1 MGKKFTLSL
10 LVLAATLLALPIQAQ
25 NAFVAKKALPSKVM
39 KDVKGRETKKVYSFA
54 SLNGKQSIKE
64 VVARAKLDA
73 KEKAEVERIELAK
86 LWNRNMSRVQE
97 RKNYNQKPNQFREFI
112 AIQIP
117 NVFEGVDRQAQPVVS
132 RSRRTEE
139 GSVTPPAT
147 ASVETWYTTN
157 GAFYIYSQGSYV
169 DASSYMKTVNVAIDG
184 SDIYIQGL
192 GYWFKEG
199 WIKGSIDATTATFS
213 NSQIIG
219 EDEYGPEYIVGSN
232 DGVTLSD
239 NIVFNYDAA
248 NGVLAAV
255 TTLILENAEADEV
268 APYCYW
274 NQPSFSKTEPQG
286 PAVVVVPEGVEA
298 VDYVMSYTTGSTP
311 VKVAVDGNDVYFQ
324 GMSNYIPDAW
334 VKGTK
339 DGNNVTFEANQY
351 VGEYAGYESFFF
363 YNSPATFVYDAD
375 ADTYSAT
382 GHIFGVLGGQYYDGN
397 YTNPVLNRV
406 VEKAATPA
414 NPVITDLK
422 NGNYGYYIVF
432 NVPLQDTEGNPLV
445 ASKLSYEIFT
455 DVNQEVSPL
464 TFTPATHSKLT
475 ENMTIIPYGF
485 TEGYDFYDTQIYF
498 NDLYSDSWNKIGIK
512 SIYTGGGETHETEIQ
527 WYTIKPYGEP
537 EATTAANV
545 DALPYEN
552 ALNSADL
559 FGEFGVLDSNND
571 NRTWSV
577 NTRGA
582 QYSYS
587 SANDADDWLIS
598 PAIKLEAGKKYH
610 FAIDAAAAMATYP
623 ERLEVKLGTEPK
635 ASAFT
640 TEVIPATVIDFT
652 DFQTLE
658 NEAVVVGETGYY
670 HFGIHAISD
679 KDEYNLYVTN
689 FLVEAGVDDAAPAA
703 VTDFD
708 VVATA
713 GKLEATISFKAPVLT
728 AGGQELASIDSINVK
743 RDGKAIVSLKNVV
756 PGADAQYVD
765 AAEDLTIGAHV
776 YQVIAYNAAGA
787 GVKSEEKS
795 VFLSAVLNVPTSFD
809 LTQQSVFDL
818 FQVIDA
824 NEDDETWSWSSSY
837 GTNYSYSESLAANDY
852 LISAPVKFEA
862 GKNYKVVVSAC
873 AASSNYPEAFRV
885 LVGKE
890 ATIDG
895 LNILVADTT
904 WVETKELEDYESEF
918 TATEDGDYNVAIQ
931 AVSPA
936 NMWRLNVAKLSI
948 EKGADPKAPA
958 AVDEFKVMAGENGAQ
973 WAVVSFNAPANA
985 IDGTDLTENM
995 SVDIL
1000 RGDSLIATLEDV
1012 EPGTFANYKDE
1023 DAEAGFNTYQVI
1035 ARNSYGTGKKS
1046 DKVKV
1051 YVGLD
1056 TPADLEGL
1064 TATDKATS
1072 IDFAWNK
1079 VGNVGVNGGFVNP
1092 AAVDYE
1098 VWSLKLVESMFGYG
1112 LDYDELKASVTD
1124 TDNYTL
1130 VENTDEGV
1138 QDYKYW
1144 CVQPVNNAGVGSPAV
1159 ASLLVGAPYELPL
1172 VEGFAGKAFH
1182 YIWDYSNN
1190 TGIFVSEEST
1200 DDDNVALQLVA
1211 LDEPGTVT
1219 FTSGKV
1225 SLKNVA
1231 NPTLLFDVKSS
1242 TISKI
1247 NVIGSVAGAEFTTIK
1262 ADAPVSSE
1270 YTTVKV
1276 PLNDLKN
1283 ARFVQVGFSADFANP
1298 TIESVDWET
1307 SQYVYTWGD
1316 LLNIDNIRI
1325 VDLYEHDV
1333 EVALS
1338 APASVVAGNAAKLQ
1352 VKVSNNAEN
1361 AANGFTLKL
1370 TAGEKEIYNQTFNEA
1385 LKPFSS
1391 IDVEAAFETTVFD
1404 EVGDVTLKAEV
1415 EYENDLNLDNNIDE
1429 AVITVKEPTAVAP
1442 SNLVAEQ
1449 TAEQAET
1456 GEVTLTWTAPAA
1468 GAPAEVTEDFDDET
1482 VFVPFSLGGI
1492 TADEHTGAFGDWT
1505 LYDGNGLHV
1514 YGFDGL
1520 SFTNASEVQAWQV
1533 VNPAMIS
1540 EQFAETY
1547 PAHSGNQFLWSFC
1560 PADQDASG
1568 NNITPAADHWLISP
1582 ELPGAAQTIGFYAR
1596 AITDQYGAETFE
1608 VLASSTDKNPSS
1620 FAIVG
1625 SAYST
1630 TEKEWKSY
1638 SVDLPAGT
1646 KYFAIRHTAQDIFGL
1661 LVDDITYATGSVAPE
1676 SFNIY
1681 VDAAAVGNTTE
1692 TTATLKELAAGNYVF
1707 AVTAVYANGAES
1719 KPVTAT
1725 LDVTNAI
1732 SEILNSGKSFT
1743 IYTVDGKLINRQAT
1757 SLKDLK
1763 GAYIIN
1769 NKKVILK

>member
-39 KDVKGRETKKVYSFA
+39 KGIHGQELKKGYTFVAKNV
-54 SLNGKQSIKE
+54 KE
-64 VVARAKLDA
+64 VAAQARLTA
-73 KEKAEVERIELAK
+73 EQKAEIDRLELAK
-86 LWNRNMSRVQE
+86 LWERNMDRVQNGKFSRLVSASIYDSAQPLKLDSPVSNRFNAPKKAE
-97 RKNYNQKPNQFREFI
+97 TTDEHGIITEPG
-112 AIQIP
+112 
-117 NVFEGVDRQAQPVVS
+117 EGVVKVYNIAGYGYTVSNNQVVSVQQSGTTQIVETEDGTVYIKDIVSTDPEGTWVKGTRAGNIITVPTKQPVAYSSNYSATLSPRWAMVS
-132 RSRRTEE
+132 GTNVVPADETADVFTFVVDETAGTISLQGTSQDLFVAILWDDDDSFSGCAVWET
-139 GSVTPPAT
+139 VYTYDHDYVAPTPVTITPPAGLET
-147 ASVETWYTTN
+147 ETWFTSGHT
-157 GAFYIYSQGSYV
+157 YS
-169 DASSYMKTVNVAIDG
+169 SSAG
-184 SDIYIQGL
+184 Q
-192 GYWFKEG
+192 
-199 WIKGSIDATTATFS
+199 
-213 NSQIIG
+213 
-219 EDEYGPEYIVGSN
+219 
-232 DGVTLSD
+232 
-239 NIVFNYDAA
+239 
-248 NGVLAAV
+248 
-255 TTLILENAEADEV
+255 
-268 APYCYW
+268 
-274 NQPSFSKTEPQG
+274 
-286 PAVVVVPEGVEA
+286 VPFE
-298 VDYVMSYTTGSTP
+298 ST
-311 VKVAVDGNDVYFQ
+311 VKVGFDGNDVYLQ
-324 GMSNYIPDAW
+324 GLFSDFPDAW
-334 VKGTK
+334 MKGTIN
-339 DGNNVTFEANQY
+339 GTTVTFAGLQVLGTYASTYTIYATGGDNSGLIDY
-351 VGEYAGYESFFF
+351 VM
-363 YNSPATFVYDAD
+363 TYDATNKVLSSENALFANAAED
-375 ADTYSAT
+375 RIYYLTY
-382 GHIFGVLGGQYYDGN
+382 V
-397 YTNPVLNRV
+397 
-406 VEKAATPA
+406 
-414 NPVITDLK
+414 TDLK
-422 NGNYGYYIVF
+422 IC
-432 NVPLQDTEGNPLV
+432 
-445 ASKLSYEIFT
+445 
-455 DVNQEVSPL
+455 QEAP
-464 TFTPATHSKLT
+464 
-475 ENMTIIPYGF
+475 
-485 TEGYDFYDTQIYF
+485 
-498 NDLYSDSWNKIGIK
+498 
-512 SIYTGGGETHETEIQ
+512 GEE
-527 WYTIKPYGEP
+527 
-537 EATTAANV
+537 EATTAGPV
-545 DALPYEN
+545 DVLPYEN

-559 FGEFGVLDSNND
+559 FGEFGVIDSNKD
-571 NRTWSV
+571 NKTWRAS
-577 NTRGA
+577 TKGA

-640 TEVIPATVIDFT
+640 TEVIPATVIDFA

-743 RDGKAIVSLKNVV
+743 RDGKVIVALKNVV

-852 LISAPVKFEA
+852 LISAPIKFEA

-904 WVETKELEDYESEF
+904 WVETKELSDYESEF
-918 TATEDGDYNVAIQ
+918 SVAEDGDYKVAIQ

-973 WAVVSFNAPANA
+973 WAMVSFNAPANA
-985 IDGTDLTENM
+985 IDGTDLTENL

-1098 VWSLKLVESMFGYG
+1098 VWSLKIVDYG

-1130 VENTDEGV
+1130 EGNTDEGD

-1144 CVQPVNNAGVGSPAV
+1144 CVQPVNSAGVGSPAV
-1159 ASLLVGAPYELPL
+1159 ASMLVGAPYELPL

-1262 ADAPVSSE
+1262 ADAPVTSE

-1298 TIESVDWET
+1298 TIESIDWET
-1307 SQYVYTWGD
+1307 YQYVYTWGD

-1333 EVALS
+1333 EVTLS

-1661 LVDDITYATGSVAPE
+1661 LIDDVTYATGSVAPE

-1692 TTATLKELAAGNYVF
+1692 TTATLKDLAAGNYVF